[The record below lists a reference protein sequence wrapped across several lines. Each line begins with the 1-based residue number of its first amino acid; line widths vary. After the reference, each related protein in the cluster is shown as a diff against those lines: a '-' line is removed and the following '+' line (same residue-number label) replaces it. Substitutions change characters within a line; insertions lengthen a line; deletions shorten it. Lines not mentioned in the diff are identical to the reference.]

1 MNSQAIASALV
12 MLTLATCVACNRAP
26 GRPAADSAIV
36 RPDQIEDFNL
46 LYSENCAGCHG
57 VDGKGGAASALANPV
72 FLAIADDGA
81 IRQTTAN
88 GVSGTAMPAF
98 AQSAG
103 GMLTDKQIDA
113 IVQGI
118 RSWAKPDAL
127 GDVTIPP
134 YTAQAPGNQQ
144 RGADA
149 YQTYCSSCHGPD
161 GHGGTKAKSIV
172 DGAYLAL
179 VSDQDLRTTVIA
191 GRPEIGSPDWR
202 GDVPGH
208 PMSAREIS
216 DLVAWLSA
224 QRPKVPGQPLATTS
238 VDQGKGGLYER
249 RQRNV

>member
-1 MNSQAIASALV
+1 MNFQAIASALAI
-12 MLTLATCVACNRAP
+12 LTMAICVACNRAP

-36 RPDQIEDFNL
+36 RPDQIVDFNL

-57 VDGKGGAASALANPV
+57 KNGKGGAALALVNPV
-72 FLAIADDGA
+72 FLAIADDA
-81 IRQTTAN
+81 VIRHTTAS

-113 IVQGI
+113 IVHGI

-127 GDVTIPP
+127 RDATVPP
-134 YTAQAPGNQQ
+134 YTAQAPGDQQ
-144 RGADA
+144 RGAGA

-161 GHGGTKAKSIV
+161 GHGGTKASSIV

-179 VSDQDLRTTVIA
+179 VSDRDLRTTVIA
-191 GRPEIGSPDWR
+191 GRPELGSPDWR

-208 PMSAREIS
+208 PMSAQEIS
-216 DLVAWLSA
+216 DLVAWLSSK
-224 QRPKVPGQPLATTS
+224 RSRVPDQPLSITS
-238 VDQGKGGLYER
+238 INPANGGP
-249 RQRNV
+249 Q